1 MRCGTRLHTDQA
13 SRYSAKQAQK
23 LAPPHNPL
31 HNYLAGRIDPM
42 QLENILGQINA
53 KRDDRRF

>member
-1 MRCGTRLHTDQA
+1 MPIRHRGIPLSKRKNSRRL
-13 SRYSAKQAQK
+13 
-23 LAPPHNPL
+23 NPL